1 MTPHPLATWTQ
12 LTISPQREV
21 ARRRRRR
28 IVAHLLASSL
38 IGGPEGTTA
47 PRIPAQ
53 RQG

>member
-12 LTISPQREV
+12 MSISPQREV

-38 IGGPEGTTA
+38 IGGTETTNGPHIPE
-47 PRIPAQ
+47 Q
-53 RQG
+53 RRA